1 MCVAIPSRVVELED
15 TTATVER
22 FGERLRVSVLL
33 LPEPVALGDYVI
45 VQARAYAVEKVGA
58 EEAEQSLAL
67 FRDWLATEEERAPEA
82 EPPALATA
90 TARAGAQRGG

>member
-1 MCVAIPSRVVELED
+1 MMCVAIPSRVVELDE

-22 FGERLRVSVLL
+22 FGDRLVVSLIL
-33 LPEPVALGDYVI
+33 LPEPVELGDYVI

-67 FRDWLATEEERAPEA
+67 FREWLAAEDEEGGEAAHLAEAPSR
-82 EPPALATA
+82 T
-90 TARAGAQRGG
+90 GVSRGR